1 MLSDK
6 AKRCL
11 MHIPVGLVAV
21 LGVFLNPM
29 LGVLMLVGFIVYELN
44 EDRHIKD
51 GALIDTAGFVWGT
64 AIGIII
70 WFIWRLICQ

>member
-51 GALIDTAGFVWGT
+51 GAWIDTAGFVWGT
-64 AIGIII
+64 AIGIIV